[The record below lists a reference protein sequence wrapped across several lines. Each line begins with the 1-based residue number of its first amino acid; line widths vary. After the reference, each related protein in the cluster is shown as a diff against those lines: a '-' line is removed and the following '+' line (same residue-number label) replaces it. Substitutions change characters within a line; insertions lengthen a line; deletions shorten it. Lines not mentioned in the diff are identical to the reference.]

1 MWLTVF
7 HLNSHPIWKLSIRS
21 FFLFFLSFSLFFLS
35 YVMPRERYNMS
46 LPTPSKDP
54 FEEPSFLSTFLP
66 TIFHTT
72 ISPYH
77 FFRFNFVPFFIHV
90 RILSS
95 VFFNFFKFLSLAIF
109 FVSKLLSFL
118 ICQTTLKKGTKVL
131 LYFCLSA
138 DN

>member
-1 MWLTVF
+1 
-7 HLNSHPIWKLSIRS
+7 
-21 FFLFFLSFSLFFLS
+21 
-35 YVMPRERYNMS
+35 MS

-95 VFFNFFKFLSLAIF
+95 VFFNFFKFLSLLLFFLFQSCFRFSYAKLLWRKEQKSFCI
-109 FVSKLLSFL
+109 FVSRLTTKTYTNERKLLL
-118 ICQTTLKKGTKVL
+118 RTII
-131 LYFCLSA
+131 LSCPWI
-138 DN
+138 